1 MFVIT
6 AIAALLL
13 AVVLILCLK
22 TVAPGNTTAAKPPSP
37 KGETKENQGMALPDD
52 TTNASAD
59 GKVKDS
65 TVPVDGVH
73 QPPQEDTPLT
83 KNILVPDGNANSETS
98 LIKRSLEFWCWENWK
113 YGATH
118 RTITAKAVRMNSD
131 SAEAHEYI
139 RIARDIT
146 ATPSITIPDDVVP
159 TVDMHGEWAIVT
171 FPYANDMDENFKWSL
186 IWADYYAE
194 VIIEAKTKAVLAITL
209 NEDLENKGFRSA
221 EDFAPLVAESKATPT
236 AWNTFRDDGEG
247 VKGIHYDIAFKNI
260 RLDPGVEKVAEYV
273 RIADTAVKRI
283 KVLEIPDDVVPI
295 VAVQGE
301 NIVVSFPSCPINIP
315 KEVWHLVRG
324 SDLEAEVIRYACRT
338 EPRHLVR
345 DSDFDAEVILDI
357 KTKAVLGVIGGNG
370 VPIIPWDK

>member
-1 MFVIT
+1 MKQNKKGITLMFVIT

-73 QPPQEDTPLT
+73 QPPQEETPLT
-83 KNILVPDGNANSETS
+83 NNIPVPEDDANPETFR
-98 LIKRSLEFWCWENWK
+98 IKRSLGFWCWENGK
-113 YGATH
+113 RVATN
-118 RTITAKAVRMNSD
+118 RTITAKAIRMDSA
-131 SAEAHEYI
+131 SAEAREYI

-209 NEDLENKGFRSA
+209 NKNLENKGFRSA
-221 EDFAPLVAESKATPT
+221 EDFAPLVAESKAAPT
-236 AWNTFRDDGEG
+236 TWHSFRNDDEG
-247 VKGIHYDIAFKNI
+247 VKGIHSYVAFKKI
-260 RLDPGVEKVAEYV
+260 CLDPSAEKVAEYV
-273 RIADTAVKRI
+273 RIADTVVKRI

-295 VAVQGE
+295 TTVQGD
-301 NIVVSFPSCPINIP
+301 NIVVSFPWRPPTDMP
-315 KEVWHLVRG
+315 KELWHYVNG
-324 SDLEAEVIRYACRT
+324 PDIFAEV
-338 EPRHLVR
+338 V
-345 DSDFDAEVILDI
+345 LDI
-357 KTKAVLGVIGGNG
+357 KTKAVLGVIGGDG
-370 VPIIPWDK
+370 GRITP